1 MQRKPLRLI
10 SDLLAMG
17 LAAVLVLVMAPCSA
31 TASSTTT
38 FPPATT
44 TALTAASTAVT
55 TPTLSS
61 IAAAPNPPAGLT
73 AGSARQ
79 LTATGYCPD
88 GQTNYIGSQGT
99 GNSSNPGV
107 AAISAA
113 GLITGAA
120 AGITPIVA
128 S

>member
-1 MQRKPLRLI
+1 MVSGRIGLGTLFSNGVLYYNI
-10 SDLLAMG
+10 S
-17 LAAVLVLVMAPCSA
+17 
-31 TASSTTT
+31 
-38 FPPATT
+38 PATT
-44 TALTAASTAVT
+44 TALTAASTAAT
-55 TPTLSS
+55 APTLSAV
-61 IAAAPNPPAGLT
+61 AAAPNPPAGLT

-79 LTATGYCPD
+79 FTATGHNAH
-88 GQTNYIGSQGT
+88 GQTNYIGSQVT